1 MQDDSYD
8 EMPDWLREMRPP
20 MEEERGKAAE
30 PPVAPFGPLP
40 RPPSEREPVLD
51 ELREQ
56 AFGARLREVT
66 PRSRAGLG
74 GMIQGLA
81 PWQRFVLALL
91 LFLDVALLGC
101 MCLVMTGRVAP
112 F

>member
-1 MQDDSYD
+1 M
-8 EMPDWLREMRPP
+8 
-20 MEEERGKAAE
+20 
-30 PPVAPFGPLP
+30 
-40 RPPSEREPVLD
+40 LD

-56 AFGARLREVT
+56 ALEVDLEEEDRQPRGGLARTL
-66 PRSRAGLG
+66 
-74 GMIQGLA
+74 QGLA

-101 MCLVMTGRVAP
+101 MCLVMTQRVVP